1 MASTRQKGHDRAR
14 AALRVL
20 RTKSRAAVS
29 RRVLPDTGGCWDS
42 AGTHTHYRWAHGL
55 RPPRCVSTGPVV
67 VRLAGMANE
76 REREREREREI
87 ALEVASM
94 QGHCPSSPTSTPLQP
109 PGWAGKKAN
118 VRERVLPLTDLALET
133 LAQNPGSIHDL
144 RWTAEHLAI
153 ALLERL
159 FARGKLDYR
168 LACVFR
174 DSGHQP
180 IREAIEGLDL
190 LAVCAWPASGPP
202 QERRSS

>member
-1 MASTRQKGHDRAR
+1 MRLRRCSWRLRSAHRDAQTAFSPCATNSAGHDK
-14 AALRVL
+14 VF
-20 RTKSRAAVS
+20 RTKSRSGGFPA
-29 RRVLPDTGGCWDS
+29 RITGHRGVLGHTRITGG
-42 AGTHTHYRWAHGL
+42 R
-55 RPPRCVSTGPVV
+55 
-67 VRLAGMANE
+67 NF
-76 REREREREREI
+76 EI
-87 ALEVASM
+87 AIEVASM